1 MPLETYERMLGVAA
15 KWPSFILPL
24 PREIPANVPTA
35 DGTTTIEK
43 EKGHEFHYMQWATH
57 DPPALPSADD
67 SPFPPSTSP
76 PALDPLLLGKQN
88 PKTATIIFTPL
99 LEYKMRQT
107 FATPYLVLTFYTD
120 LAHTHGLVLLRG
132 EITPS
137 SSSNEKEWM
146 LSQEDAQLLT
156 MGLQR
161 FYLWPVA
168 AEGEG
173 ESKKETAAKEVL
185 RRFHEEPERFD
196 WEDVV
201 RLAGDVGV

>member
-1 MPLETYERMLGVAA
+1 MLTVAT

-24 PREIPANVPTA
+24 PREIPANTETA
-35 DGTTTIEK
+35 DGTTTAEK
-43 EKGHEFHYMQWATH
+43 EKGHEFHYMQWAMH
-57 DPPALPSADD
+57 DPPPLPSAYD
-67 SPFPPSTSP
+67 SPFPPSVTGTAGPS
-76 PALDPLLLGKQN
+76 ALAPSLAGKQN

-107 FATPYLVLTFYTD
+107 FATPYLVLTFHTD
-120 LAHTHGLVLLRG
+120 LAHTHGIVLLRG

-137 SSSNEKEWM
+137 SNASTSGEREWM

-168 AEGEG
+168 KEE
-173 ESKKETAAKEVL
+173 EKETKAAEVL
-185 RRFHEEPERFD
+185 RSFHEDAEKFN